1 MKWFLIQSL
10 FLALAAFGLGA
21 LFHRLLWRKGAGR
34 GSPSPTS
41 VRRFAGNGEV
51 RNDPD
56 RVDASATRTAELAA
70 LRAEHDKVLAERDT
84 KIKEFAALSFEHSA
98 AKTALADRD
107 ASVESLRSQLDV
119 AAAAASASS
128 IETEGLRKQ
137 VETHRSTIEELRK
150 QLGSA
155 QADND
160 AALATLRTDTNARLG
175 ALTAEHDAALAAL
188 RVECEGRLDA
198 QKADDDAALAALRTE
213 QDRALQEAHGERDRT
228 LSGLRGDHEKSLTE
242 LRRRAESAEDDLTRL
257 TAEHE
262 GCMANLSRLR
272 EELDTKQREVRV
284 QSFTAEAG
292 DPGTD
297 DAFEGDH
304 VMADDLSRIE
314 GVGPKISEILMAGGV
329 RTFRRLAAMP
339 PERVRSIVNTGGV
352 SFTRAWALGRARRHC
367 SMTATR
373 PGFRRSWTGLWPVP
387 TRRGDG
393 RGRQR
398 AGKR

>member
-70 LRAEHDKVLAERDT
+70 LRAEHDKVVGERDT

-119 AAAAASASS
+119 ATAASSAAS
-128 IETEGLRKQ
+128 IETEGLLAQ
-137 VETHRSTIEELRK
+137 VETHRSTIEELQK
-150 QLGSA
+150 QLVSA
-155 QADND
+155 QGDND
-160 AALATLRTDTNARLG
+160 AALATLRTDSDARVG

-188 RVECEGRLDA
+188 RVECEGRLGA
-198 QKADDDAALAALRTE
+198 QKAHDDAALAALRTDH
-213 QDRALQEAHGERDRT
+213 DRVLQEARGERDRT
-228 LSGLRGDHEKSLTE
+228 LSGLRGDHEKSLAE
-242 LRRRAESAEDDLTRL
+242 LRRRAESAEDELTRL

-262 GCMANLSRLR
+262 GCAANLSRLR
-272 EELDTKQREVRV
+272 EELDTKQREVHV

-304 VMADDLSRIE
+304 VTADDLSRIE
-314 GVGPKISEILMAGGV
+314 GIGPKISEILMAGGV

-339 PERVRSIVNTGGV
+339 QERVRSIVNAGGV
-352 SFTRAWALGRARRHC
+352 SFTPSLGTWAGQAALLRDGDEAGFQAFVDRLVAGSDEAR
-367 SMTATR
+367 
-373 PGFRRSWTGLWPVP
+373 
-387 TRRGDG
+387 
-393 RGRQR
+393 
-398 AGKR
+398 